1 MFPLSPHIPSS
12 LYGADQGACAFLK
25 KGDFLVKTIYF
36 AGDSTASIKTENVR
50 PEMGWGEELVKR
62 VEGQFIVKNYAVN
75 GRSSKSFIEEG
86 RLAQIEWE
94 IQAKDI
100 LLIQFGHNDFKPND
114 PTRHTEPDDE
124 FKSNL
129 KKYIDVARSQDAFP
143 ILLTP
148 TTRRVYRDEQL
159 DHTLLEEYRKA
170 IYQVA
175 EKEDVPLIDIFTH
188 MQNGLNKLAQEET
201 KSFFLYVNKG
211 ESENYPDG
219 KDDDTHLNPNGARLV
234 TTIFIDAL
242 NKLKLNYFHIQ

>member
-1 MFPLSPHIPSS
+1 M
-12 LYGADQGACAFLK
+12 
-25 KGDFLVKTIYF
+25 KTIYF

-50 PEMGWGEELVKR
+50 PEMGWGEVLADR
-62 VEGQFIVKNYAVN
+62 LEGQMMLKNYAVN
-75 GRSSKSFIEEG
+75 GRSTKSFIEEG
-86 RLAQIEWE
+86 RLEQIKLD

-100 LLIQFGHNDFKPND
+100 LIIQFGHNDFKPND
-114 PTRHTEPDDE
+114 PTRHTEPHDE
-124 FKSNL
+124 FKKNV
-129 KKYIDVARSQDAFP
+129 KKYIDVARNKDAFP

-148 TTRRVYRDEQL
+148 TTRRVYKGNQL
-159 DHTLLEEYRKA
+159 DPTLLEEYRKV
-170 IYQVA
+170 IFQVA

-188 MQNGLNKLAQEET
+188 MQDGLNQLAPEET
-201 KSFFLYVNKG
+201 KSFFLYVSKG